1 MFLTRTGGLLT
12 PTYNQTLLKYLEQ
25 DDEYVYFEVFELDED
40 KLEYESR
47 GVIFVGKVKK
57 LGK

>member
-1 MFLTRTGGLLT
+1 
-12 PTYNQTLLKYLEQ
+12 
-25 DDEYVYFEVFELDED
+25 VYFEVFELDED